1 MLFATERA
9 AEMRQPIQAS
19 NFCRIEFDTAEV
31 ERMKRA
37 LGALCLA
44 INHSFLSTARSLQ
57 KMGQQQQTSRANTP
71 SAGSPLLDDDADDY
85 DNDDD
90 NK

>member
-1 MLFATERA
+1 
-9 AEMRQPIQAS
+9 MRQPIQSS

-44 INHSFLSTARSLQ
+44 INQSFLTTARSLIT
-57 KMGQQQQTSRANTP
+57 KTATP
-71 SAGSPLLDDDADDY
+71 TTNIGG
-85 DNDDD
+85 
-90 NK
+90 